1 MASFKIVVTGPF
13 NSGKTEFIKTISDIP
28 VVSTEKRITTEDR
41 GIKAETTV
49 AMDYG
54 RVLLDGDTLYLY
66 GTPGQ
71 TRFDFMWEI
80 LSGEMDAFIVLADST
95 DPPSFPDVTSLIEL
109 FSEFAGVPYLVVAN
123 KTDFENA
130 ARLPEVRRGTGISS
144 DVTIMPCVATQK
156 SSVRQVLL
164 QVVELLK
171 KQNPAR

>member
-1 MASFKIVVTGPF
+1 MSAFKIVVTGPF

-28 VVSTEKRITTEDR
+28 VVSTEKKITTEDK

-80 LSGEMDAFIVLADST
+80 LSSEMNGFIVLVDST
-95 DPPSFPDVTSLIEL
+95 DTPSFPEAAELISL
-109 FSEFAGVPYLVVAN
+109 FSGFVNVPYLVVAN
-123 KTDFENA
+123 KTDMEGA
-130 ARLPEVRRGTGISS
+130 AKLPEIRRGTKSGSN
-144 DVTIMPCVATQK
+144 VTVMPCVATQK

-164 QVVELLK
+164 QMVELLK
-171 KQNPAR
+171 KEKSAQ